1 MSNVRPF
8 AVVTGASSGIGT
20 AFARRA
26 AREGYDVALVARR
39 LERLKTLCAEIT
51 RGADVRAIAID
62 LDLARPGA
70 AAAVMERIGGR
81 DVDLLVNNAGYSIPN
96 GFVHTK
102 IEEQLN
108 FLELMVTTPVALSR
122 AVIPGMIARKAGRII
137 NISSITAFSSGG
149 KGHTLYPA
157 AKSFLVKFSQSL
169 SAELREKGIFVTAVC
184 PGFVDTEFQAA
195 NEMAGKTPPP
205 PKIMLQTPEQIVD
218 ESWRRN
224 LAGAEVVVPGFL
236 PKAAA
241 AFLRYAPEQIV
252 TPMTRK
258 AAAAHYIGD

>member
-1 MSNVRPF
+1 MDQKRPF
-8 AVVTGASSGIGT
+8 AVITGASSGIGT

-26 AREGYDVALVARR
+26 AKEGFDVALVARR
-39 LERLKTLCAEIT
+39 LERLKSLCAEIS
-51 RGADVRAIAID
+51 RDCGVRALPLD
-62 LDLARPGA
+62 VDLAAPGA
-70 AAAVMERIGGR
+70 AAEVMSRLNGQV
-81 DVDLLVNNAGYSIPN
+81 VDLLVNNAGHSIAN
-96 GFVHTK
+96 GFAHTK
-102 IEEQLN
+102 FEEQRK
-108 FLELMVTTPVALSR
+108 FLDLMVTTPVALSH
-122 AVIPGMIARKAGRII
+122 AVIPGMISRGAGRII

-169 SAELREKGIFVTAVC
+169 SAELRERGIKITAVC
-184 PGFVDTEFQAA
+184 PGFVDTEFQIA
-195 NEMAGKTPPP
+195 NDMAGKTPPP
-205 PKIMLQTPEQIVD
+205 PKFMLQTPEQIVE

-224 LAGAEVVVPGFL
+224 LAGVEVVVPGLL